1 MSDWKD
7 AQAHPEEALARLHFF
22 STKKRLAS
30 GEIELRI
37 TVREYATAEVGDLL
51 FFAEADCELNQ
62 KTAPFRPCGWSK
74 TLEGALAECMR
85 NIRRFEYEEPRQASA
100 KASE

>member
-7 AQAHPEEALARLHFF
+7 AQADPAEALAKLHFF

-30 GEIELRI
+30 GEMELRI
-37 TVREYATAEVGDLL
+37 TVREYATAEIGDLL

-74 TLEGALAECMR
+74 TLDGALSECMR
-85 NIRRFEYEEPRQASA
+85 NIRRFDYEEPEAARAA
-100 KASE
+100 E

>member
-7 AQAHPEEALARLHFF
+7 AQAQPEEALARLHFF

-30 GEIELRI
+30 GEMELRI
-37 TVREYATAEVGDLL
+37 TVREYVTADVGDLL

-62 KTAPFRPCGWSK
+62 KTAPFRPCGWGK
-74 TLEGALAECMR
+74 TLHGALTECMR
-85 NIRRFEYEEPRQASA
+85 NIRRFEYEEPQQAA
-100 KASE
+100 RASD